1 MKLNLAGLNSFIRLF
16 LLAVGLLFFVM
27 TGLTRFVLQALIGGS
42 TAASS
47 NPPSVNSSEANSASP
62 TDPANPNPA
71 NSNPANSDPAN
82 PSPSPDSTASP
93 FVEASPVLPNPS
105 PSEAP
110 SLQSYQTK
118 FTKLIPEPIRQA
130 PRTDG
135 AEIGRLEIGQEVT
148 VLEES
153 PDGAWRKVQ
162 VGSSEGWVRTDSLN

>member
-27 TGLTRFVLQALIGGS
+27 TGLTRFVLQALTEGS

-62 TDPANPNPA
+62 TDPAN
-71 NSNPANSDPAN
+71 SNPTNSDPAN
-82 PSPSPDSTASP
+82 SSSSQSPNPDSTASP